1 MLGELK
7 RLGRETAVYG
17 LSTVVGRALNF
28 LLLPLYTHT
37 LIPAEYGVVA
47 TLFSYV
53 AFLNVVY
60 GHGMDFAYMR
70 YFKSKSAEGGW
81 DSTTFSTAF
90 WSLLAVTLTLSLLVQ
105 AFARPLAVLGQLGAE
120 HAVLVSYAAW
130 ILALDALSLIPFAAL
145 RMTHRA
151 ALFAGLK
158 TVNIVLNLTLNF
170 VFLTRFHLGM
180 RGVFLAS
187 LVTSCA
193 TFAMLAPVFMADL
206 SLSFDSELHRLLLRF
221 ALPLVPAGLASMVVQ
236 VIDRPIL
243 GFLTNDTIV
252 GLYQANYRLG
262 IFMMMVVNMFDAA
275 WRPFFL
281 QRAGDRD
288 AGPLFGR
295 ILTYWA
301 AGAGT
306 LFLAVSLF
314 VADFAELPLFHHHSL
329 IHPSYWNGIEIVPVV
344 TLGYLFN
351 GFYINFLAPVTIAKR
366 SELVAYA
373 TLVGAVVNVA
383 TIFWWVPKWGMMG
396 AALATLV
403 AYVGMACSL
412 YLMGR
417 KLYPIP
423 YEWGRLLHAA
433 AALALVCVAAR
444 ALGVGVNVGRDATRL
459 ALLLSFPAGLV
470 LTGFLRPDER
480 TALLRRLGRPS
491 SRAAGI

>member
-7 RLGRETAVYG
+7 RLGRETAIYG

-47 TLFSYV
+47 TLFSYI
-53 AFLNVVY
+53 AFLNVIY
-60 GHGMDFAYMR
+60 GHGMDFAFMR
-70 YFKSKSAEGGW
+70 YFKAKEADGGW
-81 DSTTFSTAF
+81 DATTFSTAF
-90 WSLLAVTLTLSLLVQ
+90 WSLLVVTIVLSGLMQ
-105 AFARPLAVLGQLGAE
+105 AFAGPLAVAGQLGAE
-120 HAVLVSYAAW
+120 HAVLVQYAAW

-151 ALFAGLK
+151 SMYASLK
-158 TVNIVLNLTLNF
+158 VVNIVMNLSLNF
-170 VFLTRFHLGM
+170 VFLAKLHLGM

-187 LVTSCA
+187 LITSCA
-193 TFAMLAPVFMADL
+193 TFAMLAPVFMSDL
-206 SLSFDSELHRLLLRF
+206 TFSFDKDLHRVLLRF

-281 QRAGDRD
+281 QKAKDTD
-288 AGPLFGR
+288 AGPVFGR
-295 ILTYWA
+295 VLTYWV
-301 AGAGT
+301 AGASF
-306 LFLAVSLF
+306 LFLAISLF
-314 VADFAELPLFHHHSL
+314 IADVAELRLFHHHSL
-329 IHPSYWNGIEIVPVV
+329 IQNAYWNGIEIVPAI

-351 GFYINFLAPVTIAKR
+351 GIYINFLAPVTIAKR

-373 TLVGAVVNVA
+373 TGVGAVVNVA
-383 TIFWWVPKWGMMG
+383 TIFWWIPKWGMMG
-396 AALATLV
+396 AALATTV
-403 AYVGMACSL
+403 AYVAMAASL
-412 YLMGR
+412 YFMGR
-417 KLYPIP
+417 KLHPVP
-423 YEWGRLLHAA
+423 YEWGRVAHAGTVLAAVCAAAWLLHIG
-433 AALALVCVAAR
+433 VAT
-444 ALGVGVNVGRDATRL
+444 GREGTR
-459 ALLLSFPAGLV
+459 ALLLFAFPAALL

-480 TALLRRLGRPS
+480 DALRRRL
-491 SRAAGI
+491 SR